1 MADKTINA
9 QQELAEIEREELR
22 LLIQQGVKFD
32 VKRKELRRLP
42 GLKGF
47 FRKPEI
53 REVTETFE
61 LKEPTLSTLDR
72 LSAVWLEIDIN
83 EDGLTGGTL
92 ATIQEAKYIAHRN
105 VKKAALIV
113 AIAALGEDYYINE
126 VDSRGRIKQRE
137 DKAELQRLTT
147 LFFHSVKPSQLV
159 ELANTVTTVSN
170 LPDFIGSMRLMKG
183 ARQTKPGTDRIE

>member
-1 MADKTINA
+1 M
-9 QQELAEIEREELR
+9 
-22 LLIQQGVKFD
+22 
-32 VKRKELRRLP
+32 
-42 GLKGF
+42 
-47 FRKPEI
+47 
-53 REVTETFE
+53 
-61 LKEPTLSTLDR
+61 
-72 LSAVWLEIDIN
+72 WLEIDIN
-83 EDGLTGGTL
+83 EDSLTGGTL

>member
-9 QQELAEIEREELR
+9 QQELALEREELR
-22 LLIQQGVKFD
+22 LLIQKGVKFD
-32 VKRKELRRLP
+32 VTRKVRVHLP

-47 FRKPEI
+47 FRKPEV
-53 REVTETFE
+53 REITESFE

-72 LSAVWLEIDIN
+72 LSEVWLDIDID
-83 EDGLTGGTL
+83 EEGLTGGTL
-92 ATIQEAKYIAHRN
+92 ATIQEAKYIVHKN

-126 VDSRGRIKQRE
+126 IDSRGRFRQKE
-137 DKAELQRLTT
+137 DKAELQRLSA
-147 LFFHSVKPSQLV
+147 LFFHNVKPSKLV
-159 ELANTVTTVSN
+159 ELANTVTTISN